1 MLAPRQFGRSSE
13 PEESEAPK
21 TGVKAATALLEPTC
35 FGCLLLKWSVSFR
48 YTHSITFRYVHATGV
63 DIESDMRLKAI
74 EQLSQSI
81 NKLVISNLIK
91 CIL

>member
-35 FGCLLLKWSVSFR
+35 FGCLLLKGGAFLFDTLPRVATPQGW
-48 YTHSITFRYVHATGV
+48 TFFGTCP
-63 DIESDMRLKAI
+63 IESD
-74 EQLSQSI
+74 
-81 NKLVISNLIK
+81 
-91 CIL
+91 